1 LAASG
6 IMDARSRR
14 ASNAVKFCSQCAAK
28 VRLMVP
34 EGDSLPRFVCVG
46 CGAIH
51 YQNPKIVVGCVP
63 EWGQQVLLC
72 RRAIEPRRGYWTV
85 PAGFME
91 NGETM
96 SQGAARET
104 LEEALA
110 QVEVGELF
118 AVVDVIHARQVHVM
132 FRAKLLDETFG
143 AGHESLETRLFL
155 EDDIPWPDIAFPSVR
170 FSLEK
175 WFEDR
180 RTGYRGLHSTVFDRR
195 LR

>member
-1 LAASG
+1 
-6 IMDARSRR
+6 M
-14 ASNAVKFCSQCAAK
+14 KFCSQCAAK

-34 EGDSLPRFVCVG
+34 EGDSLPRYVCSD

-51 YQNPKIVVGCVP
+51 YENPKIVVGCVP
-63 EWGQQVLLC
+63 ESGEHVLLC

-96 SQGAARET
+96 AQGAARET

-110 QVEVGELF
+110 TVEVGELF
-118 AVVDVIHARQVHVM
+118 AVVDVVHARQVHVM
-132 FRAKLLDETFG
+132 FRAKLVDEKYG

-155 EDDIPWPDIAFPSVR
+155 ENEIPWPDIAFPSVK

-180 RTGYRGLHSTVFDRR
+180 GTGHRGLHATVFDRR

>member
-1 LAASG
+1 
-6 IMDARSRR
+6 MDTGSHGV
-14 ASNAVKFCSQCAAK
+14 SIAVKFCSQCAAK
-28 VRLMVP
+28 VQLMVP
-34 EGDSLPRFVCVG
+34 EEDTLPRFVCSG
-46 CGAIH
+46 CGTIH
-51 YQNPKIVVGCVP
+51 YENPKIVVGCVP

-96 SQGAARET
+96 AQGAARET
-104 LEEALA
+104 LEEAMA
-110 QVEVGELF
+110 RVDVGELF
-118 AVVDVIHARQVHVM
+118 AAVDVVHARQVHVM
-132 FRAKLLDETFG
+132 FRARLLEEKFG
-143 AGHESLETRLFL
+143 AGLESLETRLFL
-155 EDDIPWPDIAFPSVR
+155 EEEIPWPDIAFPSVK

-180 RTGYRGLHSTVFDRR
+180 RTGHRGLHSTVFDRR